1 MIVEYYTYH
10 RLNPVIESFIERM
23 NELKYRYYASD
34 LLNRLMQSGNF
45 DFHIRRAI
53 AILKLTGTPVQN
65 HVTCIYR
72 SDDGGIKRDW
82 KLSELACNL
91 VIISITSDDEEIQ
104 NLQQALLGYL
114 EI

>member
-1 MIVEYYTYH
+1 MMVEYYTYH
-10 RLNPVIESFIERM
+10 RLNPVIESFIERI

-34 LLNRLMQSGNF
+34 ILNRLMQTEDFN
-45 DFHIRRAI
+45 FHIRRAI

-72 SDDGGIKRDW
+72 SDEGGIQRDW
-82 KLSELACNL
+82 KVSELACNL
-91 VIISITSDDEEIQ
+91 MIISLTSDDEEIEIMQ
-104 NLQQALLGYL
+104 RALLDYL

>member
-34 LLNRLMQSGNF
+34 LLNRLIQSGNF

-65 HVTCIYR
+65 HITCIYR
-72 SDDGGIKRDW
+72 SDAGGIKRDW
-82 KLSELACNL
+82 KVSELACNL
-91 VIISITSDDEEIQ
+91 MIISLTSDDEEIQ
-104 NLQQALLGYL
+104 NLQRALLDYL